1 MSHVIR
7 IISLTVVAT
16 MLSACT
22 DTDTSSHESVE
33 TAKTEATS
41 HLPHDENHSKKNEAT
56 RPHSDDTQLTQTR
69 SAEVHAHGNAS
80 LAIVLEGSLITAEFD
95 TPLYNILG
103 FEHVAE
109 TPEQKAAVLKAES
122 VLSNGASLIVFNSEA
137 GCSITSETN
146 SVNLNLESRE
156 DADHHDEHDNDD
168 HHENNHDEHED
179 DDDHHEDDHD
189 EHGEEETHKDV
200 IIQYKYQCQ
209 RPKALKNVT
218 VNLFESFKNLT
229 EIELVYLGPNTQK
242 QVELNATKPRM
253 DLTR

>member
-33 TAKTEATS
+33 TS

-122 VLSNGASLIVFNSEA
+122 VLSTDASLIVFNSEA

-156 DADHHDEHDNDD
+156 DADNHDEHDNDD
-168 HHENNHDEHED
+168 HHEDN
-179 DDDHHEDDHD
+179 HD

>member
-33 TAKTEATS
+33 TS

-122 VLSNGASLIVFNSEA
+122 VLSTDASLIVFSSEA

-156 DADHHDEHDNDD
+156 DADNHDEHDNDD
-168 HHENNHDEHED
+168 HHEDN
-179 DDDHHEDDHD
+179 HD

>member
-33 TAKTEATS
+33 TS

-156 DADHHDEHDNDD
+156 DADNHDEHDNDD
-168 HHENNHDEHED
+168 HHED
-179 DDDHHEDDHD
+179 
-189 EHGEEETHKDV
+189 HGEEETHKDV